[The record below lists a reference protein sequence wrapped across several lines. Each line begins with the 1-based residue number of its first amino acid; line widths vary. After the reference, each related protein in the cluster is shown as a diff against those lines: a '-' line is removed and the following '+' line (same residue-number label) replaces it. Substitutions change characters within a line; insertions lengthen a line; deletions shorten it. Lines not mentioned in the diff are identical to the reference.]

1 MQGSVPLL
9 YLSQTTAAHDTDR
22 WLVLSGGTDGEDGP
36 TDAAGA
42 YADADTFRRAAV
54 HGLNPQASLDHHDA
68 YPFFQATGDLLQTGL
83 TNTNVMDVRVF
94 LIG

>member
-1 MQGSVPLL
+1 MAVHEARP
-9 YLSQTTAAHDTDR
+9 LSQSTVAHDIDR

-42 YADADTFRRAAV
+42 LANADTFRRAAV
-54 HGLNPQASLDHHDA
+54 HGLNPQASLDRHDA
-68 YPFFQATGDLLQTGL
+68 YPFFHTTGDLLQTGL
-83 TNTNVMDVRVF
+83 TSTNVMDVRVF